1 MWEIFFD
8 EVLFWEAT
16 RRFME
21 VTRSFTEGFVHVY
34 VLMLN
39 QCFVF
44 RLTPLRATPCKKP
57 LRATQ

>member
-21 VTRSFTEGFVHVY
+21 VTQSFTEGFVHVY
-34 VLMLN
+34 VLMLTN
-39 QCFVF
+39 ALSFD
-44 RLTPLRATPCKKP
+44 
-57 LRATQ
+57 